1 MSAWWRAAS
10 LPPRAMSVI
19 MSVAAR
25 GSDVR
30 QRAPPASARAPAST
44 FTTCNMTH
52 ANACLFQRL
61 RTRLDAAGLPSQW
74 LDGRPQGSDA
84 EAPVSAANGRTKP
97 PPQPPPPLVLS
108 RLAASPP
115 PPPPSNEPA
124 TDDSRLEPCVPPSG
138 RLQLA
143 LEQEAAS
150 SREVLARLGAHACDG
165 VGDECRQLGDATP
178 ASPAV
183 CPLSGACRPSAA
195 GVAASA
201 PRIFAYDCM
210 DGVHAQLL
218 SQPHV
223 TEFFDANLPRN
234 QFVSEVALHRSL
246 LVRRAAHRA
255 LAATACRVPRR
266 RRHAAADSP
275 PKRATAA
282 LRHTAASTAI
292 PPHRHTATSPHC
304 NRAAPPPRHPP
315 RTPAAAPLLLRRLT
329 PPTSP
334 TPPPTPTTPLS
345 TSSHPLAPPAAG
357 VTLPHAAAG
366 ACRLLLHPLLL
377 PPRVRRPQGHP
388 RTARTGAQRDGDPRG
403 VPPRLSLVAARQ
415 RQGGPCTDP
424 TDPTDPTDHAFSCAP
439 NCEARLSLFY
449 PYSTLT
455 LCSLY
460 THSTLTL
467 RSLYTH
473 S

>member
-1 MSAWWRAAS
+1 MVARCLPPTSAMSAR
-10 LPPRAMSVI
+10 
-19 MSVAAR
+19 
-25 GSDVR
+25 DVR

-223 TEFFDANLPRN
+223 AEFFDANLPRN

-329 PPTSP
+329 PPTPP

-357 VTLPHAAAG
+357 VTLPHAAAAAG
-366 ACRLLLHPLLL
+366 RLLLHPLLL

>member
-97 PPQPPPPLVLS
+97 PPQPPPPPVLS

-178 ASPAV
+178 ASPAA

-246 LVRRAAHRA
+246 LVRRAAQCAA

-266 RRHAAADSP
+266 RRHAAAALL
-275 PKRATAA
+275 PKRAAAA
-282 LRHTAASTAI
+282 LRNTAAFTAT
-292 PPHRHTATSPHC
+292 PPHRHTATLQPR
-304 NRAAPPPRHPP
+304 RAATSPSASNPCRC
-315 RTPAAAPLLLRRLT
+315 AAAAASVNSPYT
-329 PPTSP
+329 PY
-334 TPPPTPTTPLS
+334 TTP
-345 TSSHPLAPPAAG
+345 
-357 VTLPHAAAG
+357 
-366 ACRLLLHPLLL
+366 
-377 PPRVRRPQGHP
+377 
-388 RTARTGAQRDGDPRG
+388 
-403 VPPRLSLVAARQ
+403 
-415 RQGGPCTDP
+415 
-424 TDPTDPTDHAFSCAP
+424 
-439 NCEARLSLFY
+439 
-449 PYSTLT
+449 
-455 LCSLY
+455 Y
-460 THSTLTL
+460 TH
-467 RSLYTH
+467 YTP
-473 S
+473 